1 MQFTRYALKPEGG
14 RLWLVN
20 PENERVC
27 DLREMQLL
35 DFGNTI
41 SIEGG
46 LFNDL
51 LGEPENGENA
61 SLPWALSWI
70 ENHFIVSTNQT
81 LLFELRRTIIKPL
94 I

>member
-1 MQFTRYALKPEGG
+1 MQFTRYTLKPEGG

-35 DFGNTI
+35 DFGSTI

-46 LFNDL
+46 LLNFDL
-51 LGEPENGENA
+51 EAQKWRECLIALG
-61 SLPWALSWI
+61 L
-70 ENHFIVSTNQT
+70 
-81 LLFELRRTIIKPL
+81 ELD
-94 I
+94 

>member
-1 MQFTRYALKPEGG
+1 MQFTRYTLKPEGG

-20 PENERVC
+20 PENEGVC

-35 DFGNTI
+35 DFGSTI

-51 LGEPENGENA
+51 LDAGEWRER
-61 SLPWALSWI
+61 LIALG
-70 ENHFIVSTNQT
+70 
-81 LLFELRRTIIKPL
+81 LELD
-94 I
+94 